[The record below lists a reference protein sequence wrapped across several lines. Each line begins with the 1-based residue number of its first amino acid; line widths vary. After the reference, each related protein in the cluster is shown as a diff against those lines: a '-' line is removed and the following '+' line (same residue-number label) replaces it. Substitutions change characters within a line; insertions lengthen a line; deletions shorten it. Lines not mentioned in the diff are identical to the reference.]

1 VFYRYSRRPV
11 SMIPILPSPK
21 KYVTLTISPCDE
33 VTFPAP
39 IMMPLKENW
48 RIPQMEDL
56 CVGCYQT
63 DPEQPLR
70 APCRTSQNAPYE
82 TVWKIGIRA
91 ESGIRRRLRG
101 GEEAQIGRFLESK
114 KHGREA
120 CGHFPNSFYSI
131 T

>member
-63 DPEQPLR
+63 DPEHPLGR
-70 APCRTSQNAPYE
+70 PAELRRTPPTKLFGKSGYAQN
-82 TVWKIGIRA
+82 
-91 ESGIRRRLRG
+91 RG
-101 GEEAQIGRFLESK
+101 SEGG
-114 KHGREA
+114 
-120 CGHFPNSFYSI
+120 
-131 T
+131 